1 MFVIVLFLGAMVFI
15 VPFILNQLSDIMT
28 IAIGNISHFQNA
40 LATKSLVGII
50 QETNWL
56 P

>member
-1 MFVIVLFLGAMVFI
+1 MIFI
-15 VPFILNQLSDIMT
+15 IPFMLNQISDLMT
-28 IAIGNISHFQNA
+28 IAIGNISHFQQV

-50 QETNWL
+50 QDVRRL

>member
-1 MFVIVLFLGAMVFI
+1 MVFI
-15 VPFILNQLSDIMT
+15 IPFLLNQFSDIMT
-28 IAIGNISHFQNA
+28 IVIGNVSNFQQT

-50 QETNWL
+50 QDMHWL